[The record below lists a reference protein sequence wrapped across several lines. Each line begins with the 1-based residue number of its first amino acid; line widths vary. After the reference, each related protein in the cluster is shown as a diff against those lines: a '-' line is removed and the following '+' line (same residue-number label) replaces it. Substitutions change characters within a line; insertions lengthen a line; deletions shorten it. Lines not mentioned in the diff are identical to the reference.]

1 MEERVAG
8 TQDLRDGEMM
18 TVLVGGKKVLL
29 ARVDGGFYATAA
41 RCPHWGGPLPEG
53 TLHSPR
59 LLCPWHKAT
68 YDVRNGDLLEP
79 PSLDGIAAFRVRVE
93 GDDVYVDRSEEP
105 RRGRTMP
112 MYTCDPEKDPR
123 VVAVIGAGAAAAAA
137 VEALLQE
144 CFIGRIVMIGPEEH
158 WPYDRP
164 NLSKDFLAG
173 ELEGRWLPLR
183 LPEFYEEHAIERL
196 VGRVTDLDVAT
207 RRITLEDGSSMT
219 PTAVLIASGARPR
232 RLSVPGA
239 DQPGV
244 FTLRSQEDA
253 EALIAAASGA
263 ERAVVIGASFIGMEA
278 AASLV
283 HRGLDV
289 TVVGPGSTP
298 FERILG
304 ADVGRVVQACH
315 TEHGTRFALGPGVS
329 RITGDGA
336 VRGVEL
342 DDGTVLE
349 ADLVVVGIGVQPVTE
364 FVRGVELD
372 PDGGLPVDQH
382 LRVAPGVWAA
392 GDVARYHEPHTGSD
406 VRIEHWRL
414 AEQHG
419 RAAAADIAGRGEP
432 FVGVP
437 FFWTQHFDL
446 ELGYAGAGQGW
457 EEVELVG
464 DPAGRDFTAFYSREA
479 RIVAVC
485 GTQRDEI
492 GAFVELMRE
501 GRLPA
506 PADLRG
512 RAKAGLAARLAGSA

>member
-1 MEERVAG
+1 MEERVAS
-8 TQDLRDGEMM
+8 TSDLDDGQMT

-29 ARVDGGFYATAA
+29 ARVDGSFYATAA

-53 TLHSPR
+53 TLHGPR
-59 LLCPWHKAT
+59 LLCPLHKAT
-68 YDVRNGDLLEP
+68 FDVRSGDLLEP
-79 PSLDGIAAFRVRVE
+79 PSLDGIAAFRVRVA
-93 GDDVYVDRSEEP
+93 GDDVFVDRSEEP
-105 RRGRTMP
+105 HRGRTMP
-112 MYTCDPEKDPR
+112 MYACDPAQDPR
-123 VVAVIGAGAAAAAA
+123 VVALTGAAAAAA
-137 VEALLQE
+137 AEALRQLF
-144 CFIGRIVMIGPEEH
+144 FIGRIVMIGPEEH

-173 ELEGRWLPLR
+173 ELEAKSLPLR
-183 LPEFYEEHAIERL
+183 SAEFYEEHTIERL
-196 VGRVTDLDVAT
+196 VARVTELDVAT
-207 RRITLEDGSSMT
+207 RTLTLDDGSTMT
-219 PTAVLIASGARPR
+219 PDAVLVASGARPR
-232 RLSVPGA
+232 RLDVPGA
-239 DQPGV
+239 DLPGV

-253 EALIAAASGA
+253 EALVIAAGGA

-289 TVVGPGSTP
+289 IVVGPQSTP

-304 ADVGRVVQACH
+304 ADVGGVVQAH
-315 TEHGTRFALGPGVS
+315 HIARGTHFALGHGVS
-329 RITGDGA
+329 RVVGDGA
-336 VRGVEL
+336 V
-342 DDGTVLE
+342 
-349 ADLVVVGIGVQPVTE
+349 
-364 FVRGVELD
+364 
-372 PDGGLPVDQH
+372 
-382 LRVAPGVWAA
+382 
-392 GDVARYHEPHTGSD
+392 ARYREPHTDSD

-432 FVGVP
+432 FTGVP

-457 EEVELVG
+457 AAVELIG
-464 DPAGRDFTAFYSREA
+464 DAAANAFTAFYSRGD
-479 RIVAVC
+479 RLVAAC

-506 PADLRG
+506 PAELRG
-512 RAKAGLAARLAGSA
+512 RIKAGLAERLAGSA